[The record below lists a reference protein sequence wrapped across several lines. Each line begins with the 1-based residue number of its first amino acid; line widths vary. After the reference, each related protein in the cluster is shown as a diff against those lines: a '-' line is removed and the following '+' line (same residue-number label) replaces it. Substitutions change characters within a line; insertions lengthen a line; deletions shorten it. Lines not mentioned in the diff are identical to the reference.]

1 MLDYQTAHEL
11 FAIAEHNNLRA
22 EAMEL
27 YERCLTE
34 GKPIFL
40 EEFVHQQILNNPP
53 RFNLLLHIAGDVQ
66 QQIIL
71 LSQSLLEIRTGLVTH
86 VLKKYQID
94 LNHVDSIVASGD
106 TSQFC
111 PADMLDYLRQNLT
124 LDSTDLSSLELLFQT
139 AHLTVVQLND
149 DIIMSQYLLE
159 LIVDWVDSLSIA
171 SFRHNWHSSW
181 EPKSNPAI
189 H

>member
-34 GKPIFL
+34 GKAIFL
-40 EEFVHQQILNNPP
+40 EEFVHQQILSNPP

-66 QQIIL
+66 QQIIT
-71 LSQSLLEIRTGLVTH
+71 LSQSLLEIRTGLVSH

-94 LNHVDSIVASGD
+94 LNHVEPVISTGDS
-106 TSQFC
+106 TQFC
-111 PADMLDYLRQNLT
+111 PADMLDYLRQNLS
-124 LDSTDLSSLELLFQT
+124 LDSVDFSSLELLFQT
-139 AHLTVVQLND
+139 AHLTVEQLND

-159 LIVDWVDSLSIA
+159 LIVDWVDSLSID
-171 SFRHNWHSSW
+171 SFRHNWPSTW